1 MSDAPDGDPENDDSD
16 RPPTGDLGVSRGLEP
31 SPPSVLDLAASCVG
45 FVKRAFGVQLD
56 YRPETL
62 PLLDHWL
69 RAGKEAALERP
80 EAAVLLAHAAGAYF
94 GEVVRRRHASWW
106 RVAEDDPGQHRI
118 ELRDVFLS
126 FAPVDVARDALCLDR
141 GPDGEELEISSFD
154 LDDDDRQ
161 AVAERLGE
169 LPEVGEDEYRAPST
183 RLEVLDI
190 IVEAIRQRRVAADAA
205 TLPLEPDD
213 YGPTIH

>member
-1 MSDAPDGDPENDDSD
+1 
-16 RPPTGDLGVSRGLEP
+16 
-31 SPPSVLDLAASCVG
+31 
-45 FVKRAFGVQLD
+45 
-56 YRPETL
+56 
-62 PLLDHWL
+62 
-69 RAGKEAALERP
+69 
-80 EAAVLLAHAAGAYF
+80 VLLAHAAGAYF

-106 RVAEDDPGQHRI
+106 RTDEPDPAQYRI

-126 FAPVDVARDALCLDR
+126 FGPIDVARDALCLDR
-141 GPDGEELEISSFD
+141 GPDGEELDISSFD

-161 AVAERLGE
+161 AVADRLAE

-190 IVEAIRQRRVAADAA
+190 VVDAVRQRRAAEDAT
-205 TLPLEPDD
+205 TLPLEPGD